1 MKIRNIFTAIFML
14 ATVSFSASA
23 LELNE
28 YKVFNRLNNESTQKS
43 LAVYLQTSEAQAEM
57 LKTVFEKTGEKMK
70 YAIENENEVAAEK
83 AMWFNLANAK
93 NILTPEQYKKYLVA
107 INLTIHSR
115 NYEVLAEK

>member
-1 MKIRNIFTAIFML
+1 MIML
-14 ATVSFSASA
+14 ASISFSASA

-93 NILTPEQYKKYLVA
+93 SILTPAQYKKYLVA
-107 INLTIHSR
+107 LNLTVHSR